1 MVSNCVAIKGR
12 AEIEAVTT
20 EDLQQTDIF
29 FLNYFQK
36 SLKIEVL
43 GMSLQNT
50 KVCCLASNLLGE
62 WAVFHYQGQGK
73 KCFDNDFKTCFT
85 ATGKVS
91 SEKKT
96 KMHTCMV

>member
-1 MVSNCVAIKGR
+1 MVSNCVAIKGI

-20 EDLQQTDIF
+20 EDLQQTDF
-29 FLNYFQK
+29 FFYYFRK

-62 WAVFHYQGQGK
+62 WAVHYRRHWE
-73 KCFDNDFKTCFT
+73 
-85 ATGKVS
+85 KVF
-91 SEKKT
+91 
-96 KMHTCMV
+96 